1 MVVAHS
7 RHALVAR
14 RAVVALLPC
23 PNKLIV
29 EPAARAHRGHQLVPC
44 AEAGP
49 SLLAMDKRLEP
60 SRVRHAAAQ
69 AQLRVAANANLRY
82 ECPSEL
88 EAGEG

>member
-23 PNKLIV
+23 PNKLVI
-29 EPAARAHRGHQLVPC
+29 EPAARAHRGHQFVPR

-69 AQLRVAANANLRY
+69 AQLRVAANADLRY
-82 ECPSEL
+82 ERPSKL
-88 EAGEG
+88 SASQG